1 MRVLALDIG
10 ERRIGVASG
19 DTATRVA
26 TPVKVLATEEVVG
39 NARTWRTLVQ
49 DEEPELIV
57 AGLPTSMNG
66 EQGRQARRVKDMA
79 RKIARQ
85 SGLPLEFA
93 DERLSSSE
101 ARRIL
106 HEQGLSEKEM
116 RGRVDMVAASL
127 FLETWMDRR
136 EAAGREAPS
145 GEGE

>member
-10 ERRIGVASG
+10 ERRVGVASG

-85 SGLPLEFA
+85 SGLPLEFS